1 MNEMKKRWWYNNDNN
16 IDRIKTEKLDTID
29 KDNFDIEIK
38 IRNTLYKT

>member
-38 IRNTLYKT
+38 IRNTLYIT